1 MKTVSLI
8 LICALGL
15 TYSASAQRVVHAAPR
30 VVVPRTHVAVGVGLG
45 GWGYGYYPYSPFWY
59 NPWYA
64 YPPGGYYRS
73 SRPSKL
79 DLQIEDIKTDYKDK
93 IWSVRHDESL
103 SGKQR
108 RQQVHDLK
116 HQRDIDILQAKKDYY
131 KR

>member
-1 MKTVSLI
+1 
-8 LICALGL
+8 
-15 TYSASAQRVVHAAPR
+15 
-30 VVVPRTHVAVGVGLG
+30 LG
-45 GWGYGYYPYSPFWY
+45 GWGYGYYPYGYYPYSPYWY

-73 SRPSKL
+73 ARPSKL
-79 DLQIEDIKTDYKDK
+79 DLQIEDIKTDYRDK

-103 SGKQR
+103 SRKQK

-116 HQRDIDILQAKKDYY
+116 HERDNEILQAKKDYY